1 MLKKLA
7 YSAPVLAVA
16 SAFAEVG
23 GETATTINWTTQ
35 GNTAKEELS
44 SVVSGL
50 VPMVAAVVAMVAGA
64 RLLAKL
70 INRAV
75 GK

>member
-1 MLKKLA
+1 MLKKII
-7 YSAPVLAVA
+7 YSAPILTAA
-16 SAFAEVG
+16 SVFAETG
-23 GETATTINWTTQ
+23 GDGATLNWQQQGETAKSQLTT
-35 GNTAKEELS
+35 
-44 SVVSGL
+44 VVSGL

>member
-1 MLKKLA
+1 MFKKLA
-7 YSAPVLAVA
+7 YSASVLAAA
-16 SAFAEVG
+16 SAFASEG
-23 GETATTINWTTQ
+23 GSAATIDWSAQSTNAQ
-35 GNTAKEELS
+35 EELTG
-44 SVVSGL
+44 VVSGL

>member
-1 MLKKLA
+1 MFKKLA
-7 YSAPVLAVA
+7 YSAPVLAAA
-16 SAFAEVG
+16 SAFATEG
-23 GETATTINWTTQ
+23 GSTTIDWSAQ
-35 GNTAKEELS
+35 GTNAQEELTG
-44 SVVSGL
+44 VVSGL

>member
-7 YSAPVLAVA
+7 YSAPVLAAA
-16 SAFAEVG
+16 SAFAETG
-23 GETATTINWTTQ
+23 GTAASIDWATQ
-35 GNTAKEELS
+35 GTNAKNELS

>member
-1 MLKKLA
+1 MLKKLV
-7 YSAPVLAVA
+7 YSAPILAAA
-16 SAFAEVG
+16 SAFAETG
-23 GETATTINWTTQ
+23 GDATVDWAAQ
-35 GNTAKEELS
+35 GTNARNQLVN
-44 SVVSGL
+44 VVSGL